1 MSLIFELLRKRKSE
15 AIWLSLFALLP
26 IFVGSSLIFLVVKNR
41 QYLEGLSGSGWLLI
55 FFLLSLP
62 IAFSLIPN
70 TLAGLIAGYFLGWL
84 GLPAMVLSFSLACL
98 IGFFIGGFSG
108 KGLLD
113 DVCSLWPSLSG
124 IIQRFKD
131 KPFSLVVAL
140 RLMPAP
146 PFAIGSL
153 VLAWIKIPLK
163 SFFWGS
169 LAGMI
174 PRMSLVVWLGHLGGD
189 LQRLASGSAGD
200 YRVSLAI
207 TAFAGLGLL
216 ILYFRFFRKQK

>member
-1 MSLIFELLRKRKSE
+1 M
-15 AIWLSLFALLP
+15 
-26 IFVGSSLIFLVVKNR
+26 
-41 QYLEGLSGSGWLLI
+41 I
-55 FFLLSLP
+55 FFLLSVP

-207 TAFAGLGLL
+207 TAFAGLGLF
-216 ILYFRFFRKQK
+216 ILYFRFIREQK